1 MMRRKQWLTKLGV
14 GELLL
19 AWNGTLV
26 LYLAIYGRL
35 VILSVSNIV
44 DGILRYAWTQPD
56 RLGYLLSGMIFAMPP
71 LVVFLCGRE
80 YVFNWSAQWF
90 DASHQ
95 QNDGAFIAE
104 MLTRFQESIA
114 EMERERSEIWRAEQQ
129 EKNRVRIKRIR
140 VLISAI
146 RAQKMKDAIRRQILL
161 ERGEAPDD
169 EPRPHAVVV
178 VADEPSAE
186 GR

>member
-1 MMRRKQWLTKLGV
+1 MMWRKQWLTKLGV

-56 RLGYLLSGMIFAMPP
+56 RLGYLLSGLIFAMPP

-90 DASHQ
+90 DASHLQ
-95 QNDGAFIAE
+95 SDGAFIAE
-104 MLTRFQESIA
+104 MLTHEYVSIGDTYWYV
-114 EMERERSEIWRAEQQ
+114 RRRGRCGVWLLRA
-129 EKNRVRIKRIR
+129 
-140 VLISAI
+140 
-146 RAQKMKDAIRRQILL
+146 RAHTHFDNDPPPTPTFTNLPRRAL
-161 ERGEAPDD
+161 
-169 EPRPHAVVV
+169 
-178 VADEPSAE
+178 S
-186 GR
+186 